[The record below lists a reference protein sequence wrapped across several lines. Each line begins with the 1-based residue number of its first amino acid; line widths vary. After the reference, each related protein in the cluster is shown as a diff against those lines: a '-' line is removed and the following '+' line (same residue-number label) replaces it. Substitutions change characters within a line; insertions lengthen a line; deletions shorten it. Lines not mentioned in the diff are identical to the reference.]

1 MTKSINNK
9 KIGIVG
15 GGQLG
20 KMMILEGK
28 KMGISFVI
36 LDPVKDCPAS
46 SIADEHIVA
55 DFYDIDKIQE
65 LAKKCDVI
73 TYEFEHINADI
84 LVELKNEGSIVYPS
98 PASLKTIQDKLTQ
111 NKFLRDNNFPTAN
124 FKNIASIE
132 DIRLASKEYGFPI
145 MLKSRKGGYDG
156 KGNFLINKVEEI
168 SVAYESLIK
177 ASELLMVEEF
187 VSFELEISV
196 TVARATTGEIKVY
209 PISEN
214 IHRDNILYTS
224 IIPARIDNVVM
235 QKAKELALEI
245 IKHIDGIGVLCVE
258 MFVTTTG
265 EIYVNEIAP
274 RTHNSGHYTIEGC
287 TTSQF
292 MQHIRAILGLPLGST
307 DLIKP
312 CVMINLLGECEH
324 EGKGIMMGAEEALSI
339 PDVNIHYYGKE
350 ITKAG
355 RKMGHITILGESV
368 DDALVK
374 SEKAREL
381 VKIISDEEV

>member
-1 MTKSINNK
+1 VTKAINNK
-9 KIGIVG
+9 KIGIIG

-55 DFYDIDKIQE
+55 DFYDVDKIKE

-84 LVELKNEGSIVYPS
+84 LVELKNEGNIIYPS
-98 PASLKTIQDKLTQ
+98 PASLKIIQDKLKQ
-111 NKFLRDNNFPTAN
+111 NQFLEENNFPTAN
-124 FKNIASIE
+124 FKNISNIE
-132 DIRLASKEYGFPI
+132 DIHLAIKEYGLPI

-156 KGNFLINKVEEI
+156 KGNFLIKKVENI
-168 SVAYESLIK
+168 SVAYEELSK
-177 ASELLMVEEF
+177 ASDLLMVEEF

-196 TVARATTGEIKVY
+196 TVARGTTGEIKVY

-224 IIPARIDNVVM
+224 IIPARVNEEVM
-235 QKAKELALEI
+235 QNAKKLALEI
-245 IKHIDGIGVLCVE
+245 INHIEGVGVLCVE
-258 MFVTTTG
+258 MFVKDTG

-287 TTSQF
+287 ATSQF

-307 DLIKP
+307 DLIRP

-324 EGKGIMMGAEEALSI
+324 EGKGVMIGAEEALSI
-339 PDVNIHYYGKE
+339 TDVNIHYYGKTF
-350 ITKAG
+350 TKPG
-355 RKMGHITILGESV
+355 RKMGHITILGDSV

-381 VKIISDEEV
+381 VKIVSDEEV